1 MSETPT
7 LQEPLQEPPPPP
19 ILERNGFQLRN
30 RVFSIDGVEREDGP
44 RLQKLF
50 NPSTL
55 SQPQDQR
62 YTETD
67 PLKLYKKRFFTAQL
81 QFYEIPFKKSS
92 SKPQLHLLLQDAVRQ
107 GKCDRLPPSI
117 LELETTMRAD
127 HEPLQAEWEANYIA
141 WRKEK
146 RRRNDE
152 ALRLAKRRDDEAF
165 RSARSAS
172 ERAALDPER
181 FIATY
186 FLTNGK
192 QDMAKVR
199 KALVLRKVQNAR
211 QFEVMAKKRA
221 PSLFI
226 WHLRSD
232 PNVYIGWDRDKV
244 FDLAYRTAKD
254 DEKANKA
261 RLKALW
267 EQQLERHREYIAQAQ
282 LGEPS
287 RGPNKQPEAFSLDRC
302 KGSYVVRCK
311 EIADEWLSFLKG
323 RTFTMDIWPRDENTL
338 VAAFD
343 FGLIEGT
350 MILGMTED
358 LLKDDPYET
367 DQDDEARFSDEE
379 EEEVSL
385 EEEMRRFLEWGSAR
399 KRKRRDEAE
408 VAAKRQRRA
417 AEPVPEFRQRRVY
430 FRSRGRRTD
439 KGQVVYEPDAG
450 HLDFRTDDCVE
461 FAGRVYLMSWVGKN
475 VWFYGYKVSDTPRV
489 EPEDYDTL
497 FKRSGSRY
505 IKSDVKNL

>member
-7 LQEPLQEPPPPP
+7 LQEPLQEPLPP

-30 RVFSIDGVEREDGP
+30 RVFSVDGVERYDGP

-67 PLKLYKKRFFTAQL
+67 TLKLFKKRFFAAQL

-107 GKCDRLPPSI
+107 GKCNRLPLSI
-117 LELETTMRAD
+117 LELETIMRAD
-127 HEPLQAEWEANYIA
+127 HEPLQEEWEANYIA

-146 RRRNDE
+146 RRRNEE
-152 ALRLAKRRDDEAF
+152 AFRLARRREDEAF
-165 RSARSAS
+165 KLARSAS
-172 ERAALDPER
+172 ERVALDPER

-199 KALVLRKVQNAR
+199 KPLVLRKVQNAR
-211 QFEVMAKKRA
+211 KFEDMVKKRA

-226 WHLRSD
+226 WHS
-232 PNVYIGWDRDKV
+232 
-244 FDLAYRTAKD
+244 RTTKD

-261 RLKALW
+261 RLRALW

-287 RGPNKQPEAFSLDRC
+287 RGPNKQPEGFSLDRC
-302 KGSYVVRCK
+302 KGSYVVRCA

-323 RTFTMDIWPRDENTL
+323 RTFTMDIWSRDENIL

-358 LLKDDPYET
+358 LLKDDPYES
-367 DQDDEARFSDEE
+367 DQDLEARFSDEE
-379 EEEVSL
+379 EEEISL
-385 EEEMRRFLEWGSAR
+385 EEEMRRFQEWVSGR

-408 VAAKRQRRA
+408 LEAKRQAKAMRRA
-417 AEPVPEFRQRRVY
+417 AEPVPEFLQHRVY
-430 FRSRGRRTD
+430 LRAHGHRTD
-439 KGQVVYEPDAG
+439 KGQVTYEPDAG

-461 FAGRVYLMSWVGKN
+461 FAGRVYLMTWVGKN

-497 FKRSGSRY
+497 FKRSGLKH